1 MSTNQNYTKL
11 KDLVTGSEGSG
22 FITIDGQNRYFF
34 ELAKIDAN
42 IEFNVIA
49 KKLFGHRLKQHKVVG
64 AEGKGSLSI
73 YNVSP
78 ASLEIYNQYIKEGK
92 TPQISIQT
100 MNEDPASTIGR
111 RTVVM
116 RNVILAKTPVAYLD
130 DSSEDLNTTDTDFTF
145 DDVDDLESY
154 VFPENMR

>member
-1 MSTNQNYTKL
+1 MGAYTKIS
-11 KDLVTGSEGSG
+11 DLVTGSEGSA

-34 ELAKIDAN
+34 ELSKIEAN
-42 IEFNVIA
+42 IEFTVIA
-49 KKLFGHRLKQHKVVG
+49 KKLLGHRMKQHKVVG
-64 AEGKGSLSI
+64 AEGKGSMSI

-78 ASLEIYNQYIKEGK
+78 AALAIYQQYVKEGK
-92 TPQISIQT
+92 VPQISIQT
-100 MNEDPASTIGR
+100 MNEDPSSTIGR

-145 DDVDDLESY
+145 DDVDNLESY
-154 VFPENMR
+154 AFPENMR

>member
-1 MSTNQNYTKL
+1 MANNYTKIS
-11 KDLVTGSEGSG
+11 DLVTGVEGSAY
-22 FITIDGQNRYFF
+22 ITVDGENRYFF

-42 IEFNVIA
+42 IEFTVIA
-49 KKLFGHRLKQHKVVG
+49 KRLLGHRMKQHKIVS
-64 AEGKGSLSI
+64 AEGKGSMSI

-78 ASLEIYNQYIKEGK
+78 AALAIYQQYVKDGT

-100 MNEDPASTIGR
+100 TNEDSSSTIGR

-116 RNVILAKTPVAYLD
+116 RNVILAKVPVAYLD
-130 DSSEDLNTTDTDFTF
+130 DESEDLNKSDMDFTF

-154 VFPENMR
+154 KLPENMR

>member
-1 MSTNQNYTKL
+1 MSNQNYTKI
-11 KDLVTGSEGSG
+11 KDLVTGSEGSA

-34 ELAKIDAN
+34 EISKIDAN
-42 IEFNVIA
+42 IEFSVIA
-49 KKLFGHRLKQHKVVG
+49 KKLLGHRLKQHKVVG

-78 ASLEIYNQYIKEGK
+78 AALEIYNKYIKEGK

-100 MNEDPASTIGR
+100 MNEDPSSTIGR

-116 RNVILAKTPVAYLD
+116 RNIILAKTPVAYLD

-145 DDVDDLESY
+145 DDVDNLESY
-154 VFPENMR
+154 AFPENMR